1 MLRVLTE
8 RDDYRR
14 ELESRYK
21 RFTRWYPN
29 FIRASI
35 VLGVGVPIVLVL
47 LFALNAGEKVVLLSV
62 FLGWL
67 ITLFLLLVVLESFRD
82 SFRRQLGLE
91 QMSDE
96 GLLSLFSRRNRMVS
110 SEEGS
115 GTNKHVRER
124 EEADDA

>member
-1 MLRVLTE
+1 M
-8 RDDYRR
+8 
-14 ELESRYK
+14 
-21 RFTRWYPN
+21 
-29 FIRASI
+29 
-35 VLGVGVPIVLVL
+35 LGVGVPIVLIL

-62 FLGWL
+62 FLVWL
-67 ITLFLLLVVLESFRD
+67 TTLFLLLVVLESFRD

-115 GTNKHVRER
+115 GVSKHVSER